1 MHYVIWSG
9 AALTVLGI
17 VGILYCVWLVLS
29 IKRANLPDAEARAAM
44 QRVVAV
50 NMAALFVSFFGL
62 MIVLVGVI
70 LA

>member
-17 VGILYCVWLVLS
+17 LGILYCVWLVLS
-29 IKRANLPDAEARAAM
+29 IKRAKLPDPEARAAM

>member
-17 VGILYCVWLVLS
+17 LGILYCVWLVLG
-29 IKRANLPDAEARAAM
+29 IKRAKLPDAEARTAM

-50 NMAALFVSFFGL
+50 NMAALFVSFLGL
-62 MIVLVGVI
+62 MVVLVGVI